1 MRPWEGSRVGTVV
14 RALASHQFGAGSI
27 PAVSNLRVEF
37 VVGSRLAPRVFLL
50 VLRFFPPEKPTF
62 PNSNSIRTENPHEN
76 QLGLMWLPF

>member
-27 PAVSNLRVEF
+27 PTVSNLRVEF

-50 VLRFFPPEKPTF
+50 VLRFFP
-62 PNSNSIRTENPHEN
+62 S
-76 QLGLMWLPF
+76 